1 MAISH
6 AKIDQTPFKFVDNLP
21 YSLELAPLDYYLFPK
36 LKERLTDKRH
46 STSDKVIICAVA
58 TRFIKQ
64 RKNLF

>member
-36 LKERLTDKRH
+36 LKKRLTDKRQ
-46 STSDKVIICAVA
+46 SDKVIICAVA
-58 TRFIKQ
+58 KRFIKQ